1 MVFSSS
7 IFLTVFLPLVLIG
20 YALAP
25 GRLRNPTL
33 LLASLAFYYWGAGAH
48 TLVLFWV
55 VGVTFIAG
63 RTVRTRT
70 RGQQWLIIAATLAP
84 LVWFKYAAFAT
95 EIATSPL
102 RGLGWDVTG
111 FDEQL
116 LPVGISFFTF
126 QALSYVLDIKR
137 GHAEPLDG
145 VGRYL
150 LYISLFPQLIAGP
163 IVRFSEIREQLY
175 TRRFSAENLSAGSA
189 RFALGLSK
197 KVVIADSVAPM
208 ADVAFAGGFEASSL
222 AAWIGLLAYTVQIY
236 FDFSGYS
243 DMAIGLGRIF
253 GFRFPENFARP
264 YSSTSIT
271 EFWRRWHIT
280 LSNWFRD
287 YVYIPLGGSRGGR
300 ALEYRNLAIVFFLTA
315 LWHGAAYTF
324 LIWGGIHGAWLI
336 LERTTGLRDVTRWP
350 AARRALTLLVAM
362 VAWVFFRATEVDTAA
377 SIVVKLF
384 AFDGVTLPPELL
396 ASATP
401 LALGALAIGIASF
414 ALPTSW
420 VSGRRITEGADD
432 DGTSSTAMAAIQ
444 FATTV
449 TALTVS
455 FVMVA
460 SNDLSPF
467 LYFQF

>member
-1 MVFSSS
+1 M
-7 IFLTVFLPLVLIG
+7 G

-25 GRLRNPTL
+25 TSLRNPTL

-48 TLVLFWV
+48 TLALFWV
-55 VGVTFIAG
+55 AGVTFVAG
-63 RTVRTRT
+63 RTVRTQT
-70 RGQQWLIIAATLAP
+70 RGQQWVVIGATLAP
-84 LVWFKYAAFAT
+84 LVWFKYSAFAT

-111 FDEQL
+111 LDEQL

-126 QALSYVLDIKR
+126 QALSYFVDIKR

-145 VGRYL
+145 IGQYL

-163 IVRFSEIREQLY
+163 IVRFSEIREQLN
-175 TRRFSAENLSAGSA
+175 TRRYSAENLSAGSA

-208 ADVAFAGGFEASSL
+208 ANVAFNGGFEVSSL
-222 AAWIGLLAYTVQIY
+222 AAWIGVSAYTVQIY

-264 YSSTSIT
+264 YSSKSVT

-300 ALEYRNLAIVFFLTA
+300 KLEYRNLAVVFLLTA

-324 LIWGGIHGAWLI
+324 LIWGAIHGAWLI
-336 LERTTGLRDVTRWP
+336 LERTSGLRNVTRWP
-350 AARRALTLLVAM
+350 VARRALTLLVVM
-362 VAWVFFRATEVDTAA
+362 VAWVFFRASEVDTAA

-384 AFDGVTLPPELL
+384 AFDGVALPPELL

-401 LALGALAIGIASF
+401 IALSALALGLASF
-414 ALPTSW
+414 ALPASW
-420 VSGRRITEGADD
+420 VLGRQITEGADN
-432 DGTSSTAMAAIQ
+432 GESCPIKTATVQ
-444 FATTV
+444 FAV
-449 TALTVS
+449 TAVALLIS